1 MFIQL
6 SRHWWWLALRGI
18 AMILFSLIALAWRGD
33 SLSSFTLLFGGFALA
48 DGLSA
53 IFVAL
58 THVTGE
64 NRRWILSHG
73 LLSVVLA
80 ILSFIWT
87 DATASILLYL
97 VAAWALIT
105 GILELVGAWEVR
117 RNVSNDWLLILSGMA
132 SIIFGLLVIGL
143 RFLETDGVSITEMVG
158 PFAMIFGLL
167 TLAMSLNLRSIAKY
181 MRTVRGPLSIPF
193 AYGTT
198 ATRRVRSN
206 KENRNE

>member
-18 AMILFSLIALAWRGD
+18 ATILFGIIALAWPGD
-33 SLSSFTLLFGGFALA
+33 TLTSFMLLFGGFAMV
-48 DGLSA
+48 DGLLT

-58 THVTGE
+58 TQVAGDK
-64 NRRWILSHG
+64 RWWILSHG

-105 GILELVGAWEVR
+105 GMMEVAGAR
-117 RNVSNDWLLILSGMA
+117 MLDRYVSNERLLHWSGVA
-132 SIIFGLLVIGL
+132 SIMFAVLVILFHKSGGL
-143 RFLETDGVSITEMVG
+143 SV
-158 PFAMIFGLL
+158 AMTTAISAVLFGLL
-167 TLAMSLNLRSIAKY
+167 TLAFSLNLRNMGKFTHSL
-181 MRTVRGPLSIPF
+181 RHP
-193 AYGTT
+193 
-198 ATRRVRSN
+198 
-206 KENRNE
+206 